1 MPLGRQSGRIRMEVK
16 VKHKQRFTVE
26 HGQMVV
32 LDIIV
37 GTTADLSEL

>member
-16 VKHKQRFTVE
+16 VKYKQRFTVE

-32 LDIIV
+32 LDIMV

>member
-1 MPLGRQSGRIRMEVK
+1 MPLGRQSGRIRME

-32 LDIIV
+32 LDIMV